1 MVKRIFEILN
11 REIRGLH
18 EAAYLLAFFS
28 FLSQL
33 LGLVRDRLLAHTF
46 GADHMLDIY
55 YASFKLP
62 DLIFACIAS
71 AVSIS
76 VLVPFLVERFGKSHQ
91 EERLFIN
98 SIFTVFSTV
107 IIVVSAVAYIYT
119 PEILHIMYPT
129 FTDSFSELVSLTRI
143 LLLQPI
149 FLGISNF
156 LGSITQA
163 HQRFISYAMSPVV
176 YNLGIV
182 IGVMFLYP
190 AFGLNGLVY
199 GVVVGSLLH
208 LSLQL
213 PFILEKKL
221 FPRIVL
227 TIDWQSIKNVL
238 LLSLPRTF
246 TLAFSSLSVIVL
258 TSLASRMAEG
268 SISVFTLSLNMQSVP
283 LSIIGV
289 SYSLAAFPT
298 LARFFTKGNI
308 EQFIGSIVTSI
319 RHIIFW
325 SLPVT
330 VLFIVLRAQIVRTIL
345 GSGNFNWSDTRL
357 TAACLAVFVVSA
369 VAQSIILLFV
379 RGYYAAGKTRKPLI
393 INLIG
398 AVLIVIIAY
407 LSLYLFSVSTL
418 FTDFMESLLRIQGLS
433 GTPVVSLAIGYSLA
447 SIVNAGLLW
456 IMFEKDFPGFSRVL
470 KHVSFQSFGA
480 SVIMG
485 FFAYHSL
492 SYLDD
497 IFDINTLPGIFLQGL
512 LAGLIGLV
520 VWVVVLKL
528 LKSKELEDVWVT
540 LHKRIFATKIY
551 VEDGEHIV

>member
-46 GADHMLDIY
+46 GADRMLDIY
-55 YASFKLP
+55 YASFKIP

-76 VLVPFLVERFGKSHQ
+76 VLVPFLVERFGKSHN

-98 SIFTVFSTV
+98 SIFTVFASM
-107 IIVVSAVAYIYT
+107 IIVTSLVAYIYT
-119 PEILHIMYPT
+119 PEILHMMYPT
-129 FTDSFSELVSLTRI
+129 LKDSFGELVTLTRI

-163 HQRFISYAMSPVV
+163 HQRFVSYAMSPVV

-190 AFGLNGLVY
+190 LFGLNGLVY
-199 GVVVGSLLH
+199 GVILGSLLH
-208 LSLQL
+208 LGLQL
-213 PFILEKKL
+213 PFIFEKKL
-221 FPRIVL
+221 IPHFVL
-227 TIDWQSIKNVL
+227 KIDWSSIKNVL

-246 TLAFSSLSVIVL
+246 TLAFSSLSVIIL
-258 TSLASRMAEG
+258 TSLASRMTEG
-268 SISVFTLSLNMQSVP
+268 SISIFTLSLNMQSVP

-308 EQFIGSIVTSI
+308 EQFVGSIVTAM
-319 RHIIFW
+319 RHIVFW

-345 GSGNFNWSDTRL
+345 GSGNFNWNDTRL

-369 VAQSIILLFV
+369 VAQSVILLLV
-379 RGYYAAGKTRKPLI
+379 RGYYAAGQTRKPLL
-393 INLIG
+393 INLFG
-398 AVLIVIIAY
+398 AVLIVLTSY
-407 LSLYLFSVSTL
+407 FSLYLFSVSTL
-418 FTDFMESLLRIQGLS
+418 FTDFMEALLRIQGLS
-433 GTPVVSLAIGYSLA
+433 GTPVVSLAIGYSFA
-447 SIVNAGLLW
+447 SLINAGLLW
-456 IMFEKDFPGFSRVL
+456 VLFERDFPGFSYVL
-470 KHVSFQSFGA
+470 KRVSFQAFGA
-480 SVIMG
+480 SIIMG
-485 FFAYHSL
+485 FFSYHAL
-492 SYLDD
+492 AYLDD

-512 LAGLIGLV
+512 LAGLIGIV
-520 VWVVVLKL
+520 VWFIVLKL
-528 LKSKELEDVWVT
+528 LKSKELDDVVET
-540 LHKRIFATKIY
+540 LHKKIFSTKIY